1 MPLIPHDFEENRAR
15 RVQLPNKRK
24 PVGRCVRTTTT
35 TLAPRFTMKRS
46 FLLLYATLLGMA
58 APLAPT
64 PARANDAVPIDFFY
78 DALSP
83 YGDWISTPNYG
94 YVWQPLVAQQ
104 PGWAPYADGSWAYTD
119 AGWTWI
125 SNEDFGWITYH
136 YGRWIQMQQGWMW
149 VPGND
154 WAPAWV
160 SWRQT
165 QGQIG
170 WAPLPPEAAWYPGT
184 GFGGWTDGYYD
195 VGPGY
200 YNVVPMGAFASAT
213 SLLPCIM
220 DRNRN
225 FGFYGQSV
233 NVTHMSYM
241 PDVTNHIFVGGPD
254 PQRINGFG
262 GNQVRRLTL
271 RRDDAG
277 FRRDW
282 LEHPGGGAG
291 GINSG
296 APRGAGS
303 RSRIE
308 QDQLVVTSPSIR
320 RGASQALPSRVRET
334 LQQPQMERGWRGAAD
349 VPGAEHLRQQ
359 QRDELARTAPPSLP
373 EKTSHPATST
383 AAPPAFGRT
392 LLPHERQATGSGNT
406 VATGTMPPP
415 AEPRPVTEEIRQP
428 TTPQQFLPA
437 VSAPGIPNRP
447 VEQPATRNGP
457 MLDPGHPYRAP
468 HAEGQTSGTQP
479 AMRPSEP
486 QAAPNASAVTFR
498 PGIHPVPQHQER
510 QVPQYMERPAP
521 APPPRVFPLPQQQH
535 LQPMPVYRQPAAP
548 PPHASAPPPHPA
560 PPAGNPMERGR
571 R

>member
-1 MPLIPHDFEENRAR
+1 
-15 RVQLPNKRK
+15 
-24 PVGRCVRTTTT
+24 
-35 TLAPRFTMKRS
+35 MKRS
-46 FLLLYATLLGMA
+46 FLLLFATLLGMA

-64 PARANDAVPIDFFY
+64 PARANDTVPIDFFY

-119 AGWTWI
+119 ARWTWV

-200 YNVVPMGAFASAT
+200 YNVVPMGAFASVT
-213 SLLPCIM
+213 SLLPYIL
-220 DRNRN
+220 DQNRN

-233 NVTHMSYM
+233 NITRMSYM

-271 RRDDAG
+271 RRDDEG

-282 LEHPGGGAG
+282 LEQPGGGAG

-296 APRGAGS
+296 VPRGAGS

-308 QDQLVVTSPSIR
+308 QDQLFVASPSIR
-320 RGASQALPSRVRET
+320 RGASQALPSRVRES
-334 LQQPQMERGWRGAAD
+334 LQQPQVERGWRGASD
-349 VPGAEHLRQQ
+349 SPGAEHLRQQ

-392 LLPHERQATGSGNT
+392 LLPHERQATGSGNA
-406 VATGTMPPP
+406 VVTGTVPPP
-415 AEPRPVTEEIRQP
+415 NEPRHMTEEVRHP
-428 TTPQQFLPA
+428 TMPQQFLPA
-437 VSAPGIPNRP
+437 VSPPGIPNRP
-447 VEQPATRNGP
+447 MEQAATRNGP
-457 MLDPGHPYRAP
+457 TLYPG
-468 HAEGQTSGTQP
+468 Q
-479 AMRPSEP
+479 P
-486 QAAPNASAVTFR
+486 QAAPNANAVIFR
-498 PGIHPVPQHQER
+498 PGIHPLPQHQER
-510 QVPQYMERPAP
+510 QVPQYMQRQAP
-521 APPPRVFPLPQQQH
+521 APPPRVFPVPQQQRP
-535 LQPMPVYRQPAAP
+535 QPMPVYRQPAAP
-548 PPHASAPPPHPA
+548 PPHVFAPPPHPA
-560 PPAGNPMERGR
+560 PPAGNPFQRGR